1 MRWAPTGTAQMEWI
15 LGNLRWLLIVAL
27 ALAAALSPKVRQV
40 SEGSFVLLL
49 LLTGLYNFLVILAL
63 LFIRSPLPLPI
74 LTLAGDTLIT
84 LAFIAT
90 TGGLQS
96 PLLFFAFF
104 PILTAA
110 LRIGWWAGE
119 LVTLGLIGG
128 LGLWGWIRTGA
139 LLPVTPLLVQGMVLA
154 LGALV
159 AGAVGDRLKREI
171 VHELRAQEATQRR
184 LLAQARQQTQAIFE
198 LATTL
203 AQMRQI
209 EEILHATLEV
219 SESLFRSH
227 VVPLPPMFI
236 ALLDPEGLRVA
247 VARRLPPRDER
258 SRLAGRSGALRE
270 ALESG
275 RPVLGVPAQDPELG
289 SLIAMR
295 ICAQAVVI
303 PLGVG
308 PERYGVLVV
317 GSPDPAAFP
326 PERQDLLRVIAA
338 HASIALQNA
347 WLYHALQQEKERL
360 VEAEEEARRRLAQE
374 LHDGPTQT
382 VAILAMRLHLLQ
394 QLLQHAPEQLP
405 QELEKA
411 EQIAR
416 QAVQE
421 LRQFLF
427 RLRPLILESQG
438 LYAALTHLAE
448 KIREVEPFAVHL
460 DIDPRVDAVLDPNA
474 RALVFSIVEE
484 AMNNARKHAEPQN
497 VWVRMRV
504 TDAGLSVSVE
514 DDGRGFDPLALRVDA
529 GRRGSLGVLS
539 MMERA
544 DLLKADFQIDSA
556 PGQGTR
562 VRLQIP
568 LLRSPLDAPSPAAEE
583 AG

>member
-1 MRWAPTGTAQMEWI
+1 M
-15 LGNLRWLLIVAL
+15 
-27 ALAAALSPKVRQV
+27 
-40 SEGSFVLLL
+40 
-49 LLTGLYNFLVILAL
+49 
-63 LFIRSPLPLPI
+63 
-74 LTLAGDTLIT
+74 
-84 LAFIAT
+84 
-90 TGGLQS
+90 
-96 PLLFFAFF
+96 
-104 PILTAA
+104 
-110 LRIGWWAGE
+110 
-119 LVTLGLIGG
+119 
-128 LGLWGWIRTGA
+128 
-139 LLPVTPLLVQGMVLA
+139 
-154 LGALV
+154 
-159 AGAVGDRLKREI
+159 
-171 VHELRAQEATQRR
+171 
-184 LLAQARQQTQAIFE
+184 
-198 LATTL
+198 
-203 AQMRQI
+203 
-209 EEILHATLEV
+209 
-219 SESLFRSH
+219 
-227 VVPLPPMFI
+227 
-236 ALLDPEGLRVA
+236 
-247 VARRLPPRDER
+247 
-258 SRLAGRSGALRE
+258 
-270 ALESG
+270 
-275 RPVLGVPAQDPELG
+275 
-289 SLIAMR
+289 
-295 ICAQAVVI
+295 
-303 PLGVG
+303 
-308 PERYGVLVV
+308 
-317 GSPDPAAFP
+317 
-326 PERQDLLRVIAA
+326 
-338 HASIALQNA
+338 
-347 WLYHALQQEKERL
+347 
-360 VEAEEEARRRLAQE
+360 EAEEEARRRLAQE

-382 VAILAMRLHLLQ
+382 VAVLAMRLNLLQ

-427 RLRPLILESQG
+427 CLRPLILESQG

-497 VWVRMRV
+497 VWVRMQV